1 LLIKLNK
8 GGGIVKEID
17 VVIDT
22 EEIAEFF
29 YNELIKRGYAPSE
42 EEMEQIADITFEY
55 LLEKSIIDEE
65 LEEDD

>member
-1 LLIKLNK
+1 M
-8 GGGIVKEID
+8 KEID

-29 YNELIKRGYAPSE
+29 YNELIKRGYAPNE
-42 EEMEQIADITFEY
+42 EEIEQLADITFEY
-55 LLEKSIIDEE
+55 LIEKSIIDEE